1 MAASGATHGTMLVA
15 GATGVVGR
23 GLIEH
28 LQSLDGWAVMG
39 LARRPPDSAGNVR
52 YLSVDLL
59 DPADCRAKLTDL
71 GHVTHIVYCA
81 YADRP
86 SLAEQVAP
94 NLAMLSHLVEAVE
107 PAAKELRRIVLIEGT
122 KYYGAHLGPFKT
134 PAKEDDPRC
143 LPPMFYFD
151 QEDYL
156 RARQPGRS
164 WTWTAL
170 RPQTVCGFSLGS
182 PMNLITTLGVYAA
195 ISKELGLPLRFPG
208 KVGAYDALYQV
219 CESVHLA
226 RAILWAAT
234 EPKCAN
240 EAFNITNGDFF
251 RWRNLWPRLA
261 DLFAMPAG
269 DVQTLA
275 LTAFMADKGPLWEK
289 IVARHRL
296 EAHPFDR
303 LAAWPFADYVFGCDW
318 DVMSNTT
325 KARQYGFADVVDS
338 EAMFLDLF
346 QRFREERIIP

>member
-1 MAASGATHGTMLVA
+1 MAGSDPTHGNVLVA

-28 LQSLDGWAVMG
+28 LRDRDGWTVVG
-39 LARRPPDSAGNVR
+39 LARRPPEAAGNTR
-52 YLSVDLL
+52 TIAVDLL
-59 DPADCRAKLTDL
+59 DAADCRAKLAGLAD
-71 GHVTHIVYCA
+71 VTHIVYCA
-81 YADRP
+81 YSDRP

-94 NLAMLSHLVEAVE
+94 NLAMLRHLVEAVE
-107 PAAKELRRIVLIEGT
+107 PAARALRRIVLIEGT
-122 KYYGAHLGPFKT
+122 KYYGSHLGPFKT

-156 RARQPGRS
+156 RDRQPGQG

-182 PMNLITTLGVYAA
+182 PMSLITTLGVYAT

-208 KVGAYDALYQV
+208 KPGAYDALYQV

-226 RAILWAAT
+226 RAIAWAAT
-234 EPKCAN
+234 EPACAN

-251 RWRNLWPRLA
+251 RWRNLWPRIA
-261 DLFAMPAG
+261 DFFGMEAG
-269 DVQTLA
+269 GVQTVPLA
-275 LTAFMADKGPLWEK
+275 TFMADKGPLWER
-289 IVARHRL
+289 IVARHGL
-296 EAHPFDR
+296 DPHPVDR

-318 DVMSNTT
+318 DVMSSTT
-325 KARQYGFADVVDS
+325 KARQAGFADVVDS
-338 EAMFLDLF
+338 ETMFLDLF
-346 QRFREERIIP
+346 QRFRDNRVIP